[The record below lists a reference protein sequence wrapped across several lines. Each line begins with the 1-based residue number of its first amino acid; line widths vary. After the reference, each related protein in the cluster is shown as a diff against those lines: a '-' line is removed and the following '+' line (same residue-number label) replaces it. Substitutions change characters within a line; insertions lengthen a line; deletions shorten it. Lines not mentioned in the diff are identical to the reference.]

1 MDASTTVDFPGRTL
15 EMPPWKTIAS
25 HAGAALI
32 ALIFLV
38 SGVWKIT
45 DPFGAQRLMEE
56 FLVPPQFSLPLTLA
70 LAIGET
76 FGGALILVPRFRRW
90 GASILSLLLVAFMVY
105 VGIHYAQLV
114 GKDCSCFPIVKR
126 AVNPAFFLEDGVMLL
141 FAIVAGLWA
150 RPSISKRS
158 AAVVLGA
165 VAVFAM
171 VSYGYAYTH
180 LTGTKAPESITVDGK
195 PYSLQHGH
203 IFLFFYDPNCGH
215 CDAAARAMSK
225 LNWKSDVR
233 IVAIPTQ
240 QPRFAAAFLR
250 ETGLKA
256 VTSLD
261 LELLK
266 KVFPLPG
273 DPPYG
278 VVLENGRERG
288 PVPHYEDN
296 EPADTLRKLGFIE

>member
-1 MDASTTVDFPGRTL
+1 MDASTTADFPGRTL
-15 EMPPWKTIAS
+15 EMPPWKTVAS
-25 HAGAALI
+25 HISAALL
-32 ALIFLV
+32 ALLFLV

-45 DPFGAQRLMEE
+45 DPFGWQHMMEE
-56 FLVPPQFSLPLTLA
+56 FLVPAQLSMPLTLA
-70 LAIGET
+70 VGLGET
-76 FGGALILVPRFRRW
+76 FGAALILVPRFRRW
-90 GASILSLLLVAFMVY
+90 GAWILSLLLIAFMVFI
-105 VGIHYAQLV
+105 GIHYTQLV
-114 GKDCSCFPIVKR
+114 GKDCSCFPVVKR
-126 AVNPAFFLEDGVMLL
+126 AINPAFFLEDGVMLAA
-141 FAIVAGLWA
+141 AIVAGLWA
-150 RPSISKRS
+150 RPSSSKRS

-165 VAVFAM
+165 VAVFAA

-180 LTGTKAPESITVDGK
+180 LTGARAPESITVEGK
-195 PYSLQHGH
+195 PYSLQQGH

-225 LNWKSDVR
+225 LHWKSDVT

-261 LELLK
+261 LEMLK
-266 KVFPLPG
+266 KVFPFG

-278 VVLENGRERG
+278 VLLENGRERG

-296 EPADTLRKLGFIE
+296 EPADTLRKAGFVE

>member
-1 MDASTTVDFPGRTL
+1 MDASTTADFPGRTL
-15 EMPPWKTIAS
+15 EMPPWKAVAS
-25 HAGAALI
+25 HVAAALI

-45 DPFGAQRLMEE
+45 DPYGVQRLMEE
-56 FLVPPQFSLPLTLA
+56 FLVPAQFSLPLTLA
-70 LAIGET
+70 LAVGET
-76 FGGALILVPRFRRW
+76 FGGVLILVPRFRRW
-90 GASILSLLLVAFMVY
+90 GAWILSLLLVAFMVY
-105 VGIHYAQLV
+105 IGIHYSQLV
-114 GKDCSCFPIVKR
+114 GKDCSCFPVVKR
-126 AVNPAFFLEDGVMLL
+126 AINPAFFFEDGAMLL
-141 FAIVAGLWA
+141 AAIVAGVWA
-150 RPSISKRS
+150 RPSSSKRS

-165 VAVFAM
+165 VAVFAA

-180 LTGTKAPESITVDGK
+180 LTGTKAPESITVDGQ

-225 LNWKSDVR
+225 LHWKSDVT
-233 IVAIPTQ
+233 IVGIPTQ

-250 ETGLKA
+250 DTGLKA

-261 LELLK
+261 LDMLK
-266 KVFPLPG
+266 KVFPFG

-288 PVPHYEDN
+288 PIPHFEDN
-296 EPADTLRKLGFIE
+296 EPGDTLRKLGFIE